1 MPRHDWTHKEQL
13 LALRLYCQLPFGQL
27 HKSNPAIIEVAIAIN
42 RTPSAVA
49 MKACN
54 FASLDPAIKQKGL
67 GNVSRADRELWDAFQ
82 ADASA
87 IADAAEESYQ
97 RLIAKEQPEPD
108 LEPYQRAMPDGPT
121 ESIRAVRVRRVQS
134 FFRKSVLVSYGNR
147 CALSGL
153 RLSELI
159 IASHIIPWRID
170 EKRRADP
177 TNGIALNALYDRAFD
192 QGLMTFDEQFRVIL
206 SNALLDEVVDN
217 QCAQALFD
225 IAGRAL
231 TLPNRFRP
239 DEAAL
244 AYHRD
249 KVFKGNAS
257 DD

>member
-1 MPRHDWTHKEQL
+1 MPRHEWTDKEQL

-27 HKSNPAIIEVAIAIN
+27 HQSNPDVIEVATAID

-67 GNVSRADRELWDAFQ
+67 GNVSRSDRELWVAFQ
-82 ADASA
+82 ADSTV
-87 IADAAEESYQ
+87 IADAAEEYYQ
-97 RLIAKEQPEPD
+97 RLIVNEQPGPE
-108 LEPYQRAMPDGPT
+108 LEPSQRPMPDGPT
-121 ESIRAVRVRRVQS
+121 ESIREVRVRRVQS

-153 RLSELI
+153 RLPELI
-159 IASHIIPWRID
+159 IASHIIPWSVD

-177 TNGIALNALYDRAFD
+177 ANGIALNPLYDRAFD
-192 QGLMTFDEQFRVIL
+192 QGLMTFDEQCCVIL
-206 SNALLDEVVDN
+206 SKTLLDEVVDN
-217 QCAQALFD
+217 QYAQPLFN
-225 IAGRAL
+225 IVGRAL

-244 AYHRD
+244 KYHRENI
-249 KVFKGNAS
+249 FQRNANH
-257 DD
+257 D